1 MVFLEDD
8 EYYKVPDF
16 RQVDFFNSKNLD
28 KNIIALR
35 KSNNRIYNNDYYVET
50 KETGSSKLPIMDSN
64 SMQSS
69 ERVSGLRSAS
79 GYSQRVTSPFLK
91 LKTEEDKNMRF
102 EYNKIFSKKY
112 QQIVGDS
119 SREGKKIVKS
129 NYVKDKIDEMRSK
142 IFFIKSVYDYTYPQ
156 IMVQKLKTMK
166 GITNKIRNKAIELDA
181 QKMMK
186 RNNSEVQ
193 SDQLFIRGRNYDYDN
208 EASLFNLPKHTRQ
221 PKLKPVKFFKT

>member
-16 RQVDFFNSKNLD
+16 RQVDFFNNKNLD
-28 KNIIALR
+28 KNIIAL
-35 KSNNRIYNNDYYVET
+35 KKNMTRINNNDYYVET

-64 SMQSS
+64 SIQSS
-69 ERVSGLRSAS
+69 DRVSGIRSAS
-79 GYSQRVTSPFLK
+79 GFSQRLSSPFLK
-91 LKTEEDKNMRF
+91 LKTEDEKNMRF
-102 EYNKIFSKKY
+102 QYNKIFSKKY

-119 SREGKKIVKS
+119 NREGRKGVQN

-181 QKMMK
+181 QKMMMK
-186 RNNSEVQ
+186 RNNSELE
-193 SDQLFIRGRNYDYDN
+193 SDKLFIRGRNYDYEN
-208 EASLFNLPKHTRQ
+208 EASLFPKHTRQ